1 MMQITN
7 LLRVHKNLI
16 KFNFRLS
23 GKNIANNNPSSTSS
37 TLNISD
43 KKGKFF
49 IKKINHLSY
58 DFNKIKCNEIT
69 DEDYKNLLDKKENY
83 LEESERISKNIQ
95 DINKSF
101 LSKYTKSMSNF
112 KKNINKLNE
121 IKIINNGLQTE
132 IKKLQDLMIQIQEEA
147 KKIKENEVSLK
158 DK

>member
-1 MMQITN
+1 M
-7 LLRVHKNLI
+7 
-16 KFNFRLS
+16 
-23 GKNIANNNPSSTSS
+23 
-37 TLNISD
+37 
-43 KKGKFF
+43 
-49 IKKINHLSY
+49 
-58 DFNKIKCNEIT
+58 
-69 DEDYKNLLDKKENY
+69 
-83 LEESERISKNIQ
+83 EESERISKNIQ

>member
-1 MMQITN
+1 M
-7 LLRVHKNLI
+7 
-16 KFNFRLS
+16 
-23 GKNIANNNPSSTSS
+23 
-37 TLNISD
+37 
-43 KKGKFF
+43 
-49 IKKINHLSY
+49 
-58 DFNKIKCNEIT
+58 
-69 DEDYKNLLDKKENY
+69 LDKKENY

-101 LSKYTKSMSNF
+101 LSKYTKAMSNF